1 MTNDLKNK
9 KEIKDNSKKNPEN
22 ASLPNT
28 DVINLILKESKAYT
42 SMELVNSYI
51 SKGESLEKLPVQPL
65 YVSIKALPIEVK
77 THALSLLSKEQRE
90 TFYDIDLWSKDDLD
104 INEFSSWV
112 SSVAKSP
119 DDHIRYEFIESDQ
132 FILFLKGR
140 FNVWTFDVEDPEY
153 PDHDNYFLTEDNLLL
168 FEFDEENE
176 IVDEV
181 RQLIRDLYTKVG
193 VEKAYQHLFKMI
205 SEDYMIYNENQY
217 QAKKERLRE
226 YGFVDYFDALEV
238 MNAFPSISHIDF
250 FIKKREPLTGNIST
264 LGKLQTLH
272 QNSIIAFEKNS
283 GSIHEELSK
292 VSDEKRFNYLHFNFI
307 RMLNASMEYYGV
319 LKDGPVAMTRI
330 GNQNRE
336 LVLLGMSYINEQRS
350 FDNESLFDYFDF
362 TDIYKIGN
370 SLIRILQKDVKKAL
384 RNNLMEDST
393 DNFLG
398 ASFDLFLDDFFSDL
412 VKYRDDDNKIVVVN
426 NAEVWRKLQSKCN
439 LLRELM
445 PFIKGLKETYLSLKD
460 DGLLSDNY
468 YLNYDVNSIDFE
480 AIILSTFINFSLEK
494 FKKDDSRKMG
504 VSIEEFKDF
513 LGKSK
518 LSEGIFDN
526 PYIKEKIALFAQTF
540 GLDKIDNIH
549 AYIMKILHDHLSG
562 YEFENLRDDEFKHIG
577 GPIIFNT
584 LS

>member
-1 MTNDLKNK
+1 M
-9 KEIKDNSKKNPEN
+9 
-22 ASLPNT
+22 
-28 DVINLILKESKAYT
+28 
-42 SMELVNSYI
+42 
-51 SKGESLEKLPVQPL
+51 
-65 YVSIKALPIEVK
+65 
-77 THALSLLSKEQRE
+77 
-90 TFYDIDLWSKDDLD
+90 
-104 INEFSSWV
+104 
-112 SSVAKSP
+112 
-119 DDHIRYEFIESDQ
+119 
-132 FILFLKGR
+132 
-140 FNVWTFDVEDPEY
+140 
-153 PDHDNYFLTEDNLLL
+153 
-168 FEFDEENE
+168 
-176 IVDEV
+176 
-181 RQLIRDLYTKVG
+181 
-193 VEKAYQHLFKMI
+193 
-205 SEDYMIYNENQY
+205 
-217 QAKKERLRE
+217 
-226 YGFVDYFDALEV
+226 
-238 MNAFPSISHIDF
+238 
-250 FIKKREPLTGNIST
+250 
-264 LGKLQTLH
+264 
-272 QNSIIAFEKNS
+272 EKNS

-526 PYIKEKIALFAQTF
+526 PYIEEKIALFAQTF